1 MSPKSAFRLV
11 EVLWEDSE
19 QGADWG
25 KLEDILTDQ
34 GSLSCRSVGYVVAD
48 KEDRIILASSI
59 TADETYEEH
68 VSHYIIIPKSCIK
81 SVKELRPKSPAK
93 KKIIVQEHQA

>member
-1 MSPKSAFRLV
+1 MSVKKSAFRLV

-34 GSLSCRSVGYVVAD
+34 GSLICRSAGYVVAD

-68 VSHYIIIPKSCIK
+68 ISHYIVIPKSCIE
-81 SVKELRPKSPAK
+81 STKELRPKSPAK
-93 KKIIVQEHQA
+93 KKIVQEQQQ